1 MRAAPLEPAGRGDG
15 DAHGH
20 HLYRSLWATSVGA
33 TVDEH
38 PDASPETPV
47 LVPIPLPT
55 YTLAPDLAPLEGGE
69 QRALEAALGGLTG
82 RLHGVVVTAVGTTLS
97 HHVIELM
104 TSAGTLLVLER
115 VADHRDPVAA

>member
-1 MRAAPLEPAGRGDG
+1 M
-15 DAHGH
+15 
-20 HLYRSLWATSVGA
+20 
-33 TVDEH
+33 
-38 PDASPETPV
+38 

-55 YTLAPDLAPLEGGE
+55 YTLAPDLEPLDGGQ

-82 RLHGVVVTAVGTTLS
+82 RLHGVVVTACGTTLS

-115 VADHRDPVAA
+115 VAHHEDALAA